1 MSAAKK
7 WRDLSVVELEET
19 YVTLSKDLFHIKN
32 EVKYMQKIEQL
43 HKLKSIKRDRARVL
57 TVLREKTQMK
67 EMV

>member
-19 YVTLSKDLFHIKN
+19 YLSFSKDLFRIKN

-43 HKLKSIKRDRARVL
+43 HKLKSIRRDRARVL
-57 TVLREKTQMK
+57 TVLREKAQSK
-67 EMV
+67 EI

>member
-7 WRDLSVVELEET
+7 WRDLSVEELEEN

-57 TVLREKTQMK
+57 TVLREKAQGK
-67 EMV
+67 EI

>member
-7 WRDLSVVELEET
+7 WRDLSVVELEEN

-67 EMV
+67 EI

>member
-19 YVTLSKDLFHIKN
+19 YVTFSKDLFHIKN

-67 EMV
+67 ELS

>member
-7 WRDLSVVELEET
+7 WRDLSVKELEET
-19 YVTLSKDLFHIKN
+19 YLTFSKDLFHIKN

-57 TVLREKTQMK
+57 TVLREKAQEK
-67 EMV
+67 EI